1 MTKYFLGV
9 DVGATKTHAMIADER
24 GEILAL
30 GKAGRGNPTLIGYDT
45 FGEVVNQAVGQALTQ
60 ANLTMKQVSGAG
72 FGVAGYD
79 WLSAREKTLKALESH
94 LKLTM
99 PHEMVNDSVLGLLAN
114 ARHGWGISL
123 VAGTG
128 CNCWGRNQRGE
139 YGRVTGYG
147 SELGEYAGGSELVER
162 AKHLVAYEWTG
173 RGQLTALTQAF
184 IQKTGAKNL
193 ADLVEGLS
201 EKTYSLAADSAPLIF
216 ECAAKGDMVALDL
229 LHWAGAEL
237 GELVIAVARQIGM
250 VYSSPDVVFVGGLF
264 RGTPSL
270 KTLVA
275 QKVDSVI
282 PKVTYLPM
290 QAPPVVG
297 AVILGMEQAGMSA
310 TALQTARIEM
320 QIKAAKPWPSP

>member
-30 GKAGRGNPTLIGYDT
+30 GKAGRGNPSLIGYDV
-45 FGEVVNQAVGQALTQ
+45 FSEVVNQAVEQALAQ
-60 ANLTMKQVSGAG
+60 AKLKLGQISGAG

-79 WLSAREKTLKALESH
+79 WLSMREKTLKALESH

-173 RGQLTALTQAF
+173 RGQPTALSQAF

-193 ADLVEGLS
+193 DDLIEGLS
-201 EKTYSLAADSAPLIF
+201 ERRYLLEADSAPLVF
-216 ECAAKGDMVALDL
+216 ECAAKGDQVALDL
-229 LHWAGAEL
+229 LEWAGAEL
-237 GELVIAVARQIGM
+237 GELVIAVARQIGV
-250 VYSSPDVVFVGGLF
+250 VYSAPDVILIGGLF

-270 KTLVA
+270 KTWVA
-275 QKVDSVI
+275 QKVESVI

-297 AVILGMEQAGMSA
+297 AVVLGMEQAGLSA
-310 TALQTARIEM
+310 NAIQAARIEM
-320 QIKAAKPWPSP
+320 QIKAAARF